1 MNTSESNDRRVYGIH
16 SAMSMLR
23 GSPRRIHRV
32 LLAEGFHGNRLQR
45 IREEALRL
53 KVRVSTVPRSTLD
66 RLARGAT
73 HQGVVLETVVAE
85 AKSEQEFEKA
95 FENWENPLILAMDGV
110 LDPRNLGACLRVAE
124 GAGVDAVLIGKNRTA
139 PLSDVVHRTST
150 GALESVFLVQVSNLA
165 RRLDWLKER
174 GCWVTGSESEL
185 GSTSSYLQT
194 DFTSPTVLVV
204 GGEEKGLRQLTRSK
218 CDLLVSIPMYG
229 TVESLNV
236 AVAAGILLYEV
247 RRQRGA
253 TVEGSDSLD

>member
-73 HQGVVLETVVAE
+73 HQGVVVETVVAE
-85 AKSEQEFEKA
+85 ARSEHEFEQA
-95 FENWENPLILAMDGV
+95 FESWDNPLILAMDGV

-174 GCWVTGSESEL
+174 GCWVTGTQL
-185 GSTSSYLQT
+185 GGSSSYLHA

-204 GGEEKGLRQLTRSK
+204 GGEEKGLRQLTRAK

-247 RRQRGA
+247 RRQRGS
-253 TVEGSDSLD
+253 TTDGSASVD